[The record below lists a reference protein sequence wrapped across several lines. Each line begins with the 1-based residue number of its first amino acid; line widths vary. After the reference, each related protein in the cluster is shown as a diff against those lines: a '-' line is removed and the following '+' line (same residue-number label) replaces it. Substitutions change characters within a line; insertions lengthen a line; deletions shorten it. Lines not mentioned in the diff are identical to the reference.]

1 MFGASIFEKS
11 LMKLKTFG
19 SSITLYDSQ
28 FENDSQNNTNAIYF
42 TFFDGFD
49 PYNKNVTIYLNKK
62 EVRLNY

>member
-1 MFGASIFEKS
+1 
-11 LMKLKTFG
+11 MKLKTFG

-42 TFFDGFD
+42 TYDGFD